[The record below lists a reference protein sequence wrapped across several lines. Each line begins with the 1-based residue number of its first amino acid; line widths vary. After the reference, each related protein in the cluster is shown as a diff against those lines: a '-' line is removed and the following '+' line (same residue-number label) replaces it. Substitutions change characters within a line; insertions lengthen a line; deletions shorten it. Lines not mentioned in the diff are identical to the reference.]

1 MFNSFHGIFVPMLAD
16 QNGYTSLYNFKV
28 AKGYQNMAQIFN
40 KYLAHFIR
48 SGNPNG
54 TRLTK
59 WNKWTMKK
67 KKSQVFDA
75 DASKAIIK
83 SKNTS
88 KSYKEIMKEM
98 DDDTTLTSKQKK
110 YVIDHALNG
119 RWFSSALEKKYHTD
133 NLWVK

>member
-1 MFNSFHGIFVPMLAD
+1 
-16 QNGYTSLYNFKV
+16 
-28 AKGYQNMAQIFN
+28 
-40 KYLAHFIR
+40 
-48 SGNPNG
+48 
-54 TRLTK
+54 
-59 WNKWTMKK
+59 MKK